1 VNPVLVA
8 VAAALVVA
16 LGAIGVVAGEG
27 EEAGEPRRSSG
38 QPERSSGEPVTERV
52 EEIARGV
59 ERARELQFE
68 RLPRVRVVGA
78 AEARRAGLAELD
90 RYVPVRLQR
99 IEERLMQMLGLVP
112 EGTRLRDVLSKA
124 LTSEVAG
131 YYLPRSDTLALVRG
145 VGLDGFLAEVALAH
159 ELTHALEDQRFGIAP
174 HGVSGFLRDRA
185 VAEGALHEGTATIA
199 MVDYAVLSQG
209 GGRVEPEDLRG
220 RVLEQ
225 LEGVTL
231 PESSGLPRYVRES
244 FVFPYVAGARFV
256 DRIQQEGG
264 WAAVDRAF
272 GRDAPA
278 STEQVMHAEK
288 YEQRERPARVR
299 LRGVRAELPQ
309 AARRVARGDIGEF
322 DTGQLLVD
330 ANGREAA
337 DEAAAGWGGSSF
349 ELWRLPEGEYVLV
362 VGWVWDSAA
371 DAAEFARAAR
381 RSVGRLP
388 GAGAVNGGNEGV
400 TLVVAPSPA
409 LARRL
414 AGAIAP

>member
-1 VNPVLVA
+1 VNRVLAAVA
-8 VAAALVVA
+8 VALVVT
-16 LGAIGVVAGEG
+16 LGAIGILAGE
-27 EEAGEPRRSSG
+27 EEEDEEPRR
-38 QPERSSGEPVTERV
+38 PPAEPVTQRV
-52 EEIARGV
+52 EEIAQGV
-59 ERARELQFE
+59 ERARELEFE
-68 RLPRVRVVGA
+68 GLPRVSVVSA
-78 AEARRAGLAELD
+78 AEARRAGLAEFD

-99 IEERLMQMLGLVP
+99 IEERLMQMLGLLP
-112 EGTRLRDVLSKA
+112 EGTRLRDVMGKA

-145 VGLDGFLAEVALAH
+145 FGLDGLFAEVALAH
-159 ELTHALEDQRFGIAP
+159 ELTHALEDQRFEIEP

-199 MVDYAVLSQG
+199 MVDYLVLSRG
-209 GGRVEPEDLRG
+209 GGRVQPEELRG
-220 RVLEQ
+220 RLLEQ

-278 STEQVMHAEK
+278 STEQIMHPQK
-288 YEQRERPARVR
+288 YERPERPVRVR
-299 LRGVRAELPQ
+299 LPRYRGLLPDG
-309 AARRVARGDIGEF
+309 ARRIARGDLGEF
-322 DTGQLLVD
+322 DTGQVLVD

-337 DEAAAGWGGSSF
+337 EEAAAGWGGSTF
-349 ELWRLPEGEYVLV
+349 ELWRLPGDEYVLV
-362 VGWVWDSAA
+362 IGWAWDSPA

-381 RSVGRLP
+381 RAVQRLP
-388 GAGAVNGGNEGV
+388 GPGAVNDRDEGV
-400 TLVVAPSPA
+400 VMVLAPNSA
-409 LARRL
+409 LARRIA
-414 AGAIAP
+414 AGVSF